1 MKKIL
6 ISSLAFSAL
15 LLVSCKTEFDQ
26 DVKDITVSNGNA
38 DFSKFVSIGNSL
50 TSGYRDGALYLDGQ
64 NESFPSMIAKQMALA
79 GGSQTF
85 TQPLMPNNVG
95 GFSDLYLASGKT
107 DFYGKLTLSAALSPT
122 QSTPVANLDVMEEL
136 VNISTTWEFQV
147 LNHSTW

>member
-50 TSGYRDGALYLDGQ
+50 TSGYRYGAL
-64 NESFPSMIAKQMALA
+64 
-79 GGSQTF
+79 
-85 TQPLMPNNVG
+85 
-95 GFSDLYLASGKT
+95 
-107 DFYGKLTLSAALSPT
+107 
-122 QSTPVANLDVMEEL
+122 
-136 VNISTTWEFQV
+136 
-147 LNHSTW
+147 